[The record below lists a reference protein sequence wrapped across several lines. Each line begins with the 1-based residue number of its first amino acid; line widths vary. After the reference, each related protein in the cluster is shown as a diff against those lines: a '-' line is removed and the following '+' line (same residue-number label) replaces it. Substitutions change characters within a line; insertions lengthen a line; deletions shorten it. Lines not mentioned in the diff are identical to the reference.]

1 MRKSFSFYSCR
12 PTRSWKRLLKNF
24 SPSYRCVVIWF
35 EAAALNS
42 PVRSFSISLKL
53 APVVQNGKNERII
66 IPFTLTLTYIKDH
79 IRAAEDEVRVS
90 WSEFKL
96 TKIHLARNVHQR
108 NSTSCESWERDV
120 INDLERSSHVHET
133 PLSLSSTG
141 IHESAL
147 MRALDSAYFSAKEEK
162 NIFEHFLFSFGRGKI
177 AETFPSFSC
186 ASSENDFFMWTWA
199 RGFFFRRISQFHSQ
213 W

>member
-133 PLSLSSTG
+133 PLSLFSTG

-147 MRALDSAYFSAKEEK
+147 MRALDSAYFSAKEK
-162 NIFEHFLFSFGRGKI
+162 KHFRTFSFLLRKGKNRWN
-177 AETFPSFSC
+177 FSFVLVC
-186 ASSENDFFMWTWA
+186 EQWKLFFHVNMSSRIFF
-199 RGFFFRRISQFHSQ
+199 SP
-213 W
+213 